1 MKDVDWNSIEVAY
14 RANTAS
20 NRALAKMHGISE
32 GSIRKKATQLNWS
45 RDAAAVKRGR
55 VNAHFSGAEVVPQSS
70 SKADRGQNARSP
82 QKNTRSLSAGG
93 SVAGRGSGEIAQAE
107 EVRDRGDRSDRVP
120 RSRTGLKAR
129 IDQAIDEAVSQDI
142 ADMESGLYNARKA
155 LEVIGEYLDT
165 QFDPNLD
172 TGRLPD
178 PRALQSL
185 LTANGAAID
194 QIRRIRGLDVPQ
206 IDEMEAVKLL
216 FNAGWLPDDMVAAIY
231 GAVSPVKGNVQA
243 IFANHL
249 LKPLELEES

>member
-20 NRALAKMHGISE
+20 NRALAKMYGISE
-32 GSIRKKATQLNWS
+32 GSIRKKATQLNWT

-55 VNAHFSGAEVVPQSS
+55 VNAHFSGSEVVPQSS
-70 SKADRGQNARSP
+70 SRADRGQNARSP
-82 QKNTRSLSAGG
+82 QKNTQSLPAGG
-93 SVAGRGSGEIAQAE
+93 SVSGQGSGEIAQVG
-107 EVRDRGDRSDRVP
+107 EVRDRSDRVP
-120 RSRTGLKAR
+120 RSRTDLKAR
-129 IDQAIDEAVSQDI
+129 LAQAIDEAVSQDI
-142 ADMESGLYNARKA
+142 ADMETGLYNARKA
-155 LEVIGEYLDT
+155 LQVIGEYLET
-165 QFDPNLD
+165 QFDPNMD

-216 FNAGWLPDDMVAAIY
+216 FNAGWLPDEMVAAIY